1 MADVKKTLVDYM
13 SEEDYTRYNELISLA
28 ETAKANAP
36 KAERKPRGPM
46 TIEQKKKAAD
56 FVSGPSRYVVRW
68 RRRPGRHPCRFSCS
82 AAAPVQKS

>member
-46 TIEQKKKAAD
+46 TVEQKKKAAEA
-56 FVSGPSRYVVRW
+56 RLAKAQ
-68 RRRPGRHPCRFSCS
+68 
-82 AAAPVQKS
+82 AALDALLAAQED

>member
-13 SEEDYTRYNELISLA
+13 SEEDYARYNELISLA

-46 TIEQKKKAAD
+46 TIEQKKKAAEA
-56 FVSGPSRYVVRW
+56 RLAKAQ
-68 RRRPGRHPCRFSCS
+68 
-82 AAAPVQKS
+82 AALDALLAAQED